1 MSSVSPEL
9 RAVIEQAVL
18 AEHLRVGAESFKVGP
33 IWRQFTGQIG
43 RSTCYRVVDEY
54 ITSGRCGV
62 HVGEAIKKGAA
73 RRAEAP
79 AAAAMASAE
88 VILPRAVSPTDIT
101 GQSPL
106 QLIDLLHECMAS
118 AKTVMDHARGAEEG
132 KVRNASLL
140 LKAVSVQRGC
150 LATAAAMLDTMH
162 RVQNIERFHQAV
174 IGVIARLQPAEAEAL
189 VLELRQTIGDWRP
202 PV

>member
-1 MSSVSPEL
+1 MSALSAEL
-9 RAVIEQAVL
+9 RAAIEKATL
-18 AEHLRVGAESFKVGP
+18 AEHLRVGADAFKVGP
-33 IWRQFTGQIG
+33 VWRQFDGQVG

-54 ITSGRCGV
+54 ITSGRCGI
-62 HVGEAIKKGAA
+62 HVGEAIKRGAQ

-79 AAAAMASAE
+79 AAAAVASAE
-88 VILPRAVSPTDIT
+88 VILPRAVSPADIT

-106 QLIDLLHECMAS
+106 QLIDLLHECLAS
-118 AKTVMDHARGAEEG
+118 AKLVMDHARGAEEG

-140 LKAVSVQRGC
+140 LKAVSAQRAC
-150 LATAAAMLDTMH
+150 LQTAAAMLDTMH

-174 IGVIARLQPAEAEAL
+174 IGVIARLQPHEAEAL
-189 VLELRQTIGDWRP
+189 VLELRQTVGDWRP